1 MVFAALVDA
10 VLVIKQGGIKMGMKE
25 NAFAFIDAHRS
36 EMLKM
41 WEELVSIDSGSD
53 YKPGVDKVVA
63 KVADVLTAM
72 GGKTRIVEHESAGN
86 AVVSEFGDCANK
98 PFIVLTGH
106 LDTVFSNPEET
117 KARPFT
123 IKDGRAYGPGAL
135 DMKGGVT
142 LATFGL
148 QALLAE
154 GFDKYAFKVVL
165 AGDEE
170 TGHKS
175 SDLAETMMAEF
186 KGATA
191 AFDFE
196 TGFMNDNVVVER
208 KGFYRFS
215 LETYGRSVHAGNEPQ
230 NGRNA
235 IVELAHKAVGLDA
248 LTDWETGTTINVG
261 TIEGGTVANAVPGYA
276 KMVVDVRYLDP
287 ADFEKKKAQFKE
299 VADKVYIKDV
309 TTKMTSLAGLEPMV
323 RLDGSMK
330 LFDVYKSVYEENGF
344 GNPEPIMVG
353 GGSDATYTT
362 KVGVPTVCAMGVKG
376 GRNHTV
382 EEFADVESLF
392 MRAKL
397 ICAVMLAL

>member
-1 MVFAALVDA
+1 
-10 VLVIKQGGIKMGMKE
+10 MGMKE
-25 NAFAFIDAHRS
+25 NAFAFIDAHRN

-41 WEELVSIDSGSD
+41 WEELVNIDSGSD

-63 KVADVLTAM
+63 KVADILTAM
-72 GGKTRIVEHESAGN
+72 GGKTRIVEHEKAGN

-98 PFIVLTGH
+98 PFIILTGH

-117 KARPFT
+117 KKRPFT

-142 LATFGL
+142 LAIHGL
-148 QALLAE
+148 KALLAE
-154 GFDKYAFKVVL
+154 GFDKYAFKVVF

-175 SDLAETMMAEF
+175 SDLAETMMKEF
-186 KGATA
+186 KGAAA

-215 LETYGRSVHAGNEPQ
+215 METFGRSVHAGNEPE

-235 IVELAHKAVGLDA
+235 IVELAHKALDIDA
-248 LTDWETGTTINVG
+248 LTDWETGTTMNVG

-287 ADFEKKKAQFKE
+287 VDFEKKKEQFQAI
-299 VADKVYIKDV
+299 ADKVYIKDI
-309 TTKMTSLAGLEPMV
+309 TTKYTPLAGLEPMV

-344 GNPEPIMVG
+344 GHPEPIMVG

-362 KVGVPTVCAMGVKG
+362 KVGVPTVCAVGVKG
-376 GRNHTV
+376 GLNHTV
-382 EEFADVESLF
+382 DEFADVESMF
-392 MRAKL
+392 MRAKVFIGTVL
-397 ICAVMLAL
+397 KL